1 MKIRH
6 YFIGYTA
13 VMLLI
18 FLYMLHSFSAQSEQS
33 RDMVYYNEQQI
44 LIEEAIENGD
54 NEVDVEKEYGCEIL
68 LRSDEKYEV
77 KLQKALQKEALVLDY
92 FKDDDFSGKII
103 WNEKESQYEEMK
115 KDVQKTSVLILG
127 LVFLAGYFL
136 LALIHFR
143 MLRPFQKLQKFSQQ
157 IAKGNLD
164 IPLEM
169 ERGNY
174 FGTFTESFDIMREEL
189 KRARESEYQA
199 NQSKKE
205 LMAELSHDI
214 KTPIATIQATCEVMQ
229 MKEKNEDT
237 LEKVKLIDG
246 KAKMIHKL
254 VNNLFHATL
263 EELTVLKVEPVEE
276 SSLCI
281 EEMFL
286 EVKSYGEL
294 TVTGKIPE
302 CLVYMDKLRLQQV
315 IDNCLNNSWKYAGTP
330 IEVEYKEVENGIQI
344 RIKDQGAGVDEEEL
358 PLILEKFYRGKKA
371 KGKEGSGLGLYLA
384 KLFMEKMQGDL
395 EYYNEDGFV
404 VQLFLKKV

>member
-18 FLYMLHSFSAQSEQS
+18 FLYMIHSFSERSEKS
-33 RDMVYYNEQQI
+33 RDMVYYNEQRI
-44 LIEEAIENGD
+44 LVEEALGNGQKEKD
-54 NEVDVEKEYGCEIL
+54 IEKEYDCEIL
-68 LRSDEKYEV
+68 FLSDERYEI
-77 KLQKALQKEALVLDY
+77 KLQQALQKEALILDY
-92 FKDDDFSGKII
+92 FKDDVFGGKII
-103 WNEKESQYEEMK
+103 WNEKESQYEEME
-115 KDVQKTSVLILG
+115 KDVQKMSVLILG

-143 MLRPFQKLQKFSQQ
+143 VLRPFQKLQNFSQQ
-157 IAKGNLD
+157 VAKGNLD
-164 IPLEM
+164 LPLEM
-169 ERGNY
+169 ERSNY

-214 KTPIATIQATCEVMQ
+214 KTPIATIQATCEVIQ
-229 MKEKNEDT
+229 LKEKNVDT
-237 LEKVKLIDG
+237 LEKVKLIDN

-281 EEMFL
+281 EEMFS
-286 EVKSYGEL
+286 EAKSYGEMTL
-294 TVTGKIPE
+294 TGTLPE

-330 IEVEYKEVENGIQI
+330 IEVNFLEVDNGIQI
-344 RIKDQGAGVDEEEL
+344 RIKDQGLGVESEEL
-358 PLILEKFYRGKKA
+358 PLIMEKFYRGKNA

-404 VQLFLKKV
+404 VQLFLRKV